1 MPQQFFPSILH
12 TAAPPTLETAG
23 SVPVVTSRFRS
34 GHQGRARAKH
44 AFRFPVGCLAQ
55 LTARL
60 SVPEGTHPSRVP
72 DDEPWKEAHLRMTA
86 ATQGILD
93 PELQARAR
101 KLVFPHLHH
110 ACIRGDV
117 DLVRAL
123 LDQALEPDMYPCAT
137 EEDNEPPL
145 VWVAQARLA
154 RRTRPDQLLAV
165 AALLLSR
172 GAGVDKGTVP
182 PLHYALEGRDIEMIE
197 LLLGSGA
204 DSSLVR
210 KQD

>member
-1 MPQQFFPSILH
+1 MPEKSLYSIPH
-12 TAAPPTLETAG
+12 IAAPPTSETAG
-23 SVPVVTSRFRS
+23 SLPIATSRLRPRDR
-34 GHQGRARAKH
+34 GGARAKH
-44 AFRFPVGCLAQ
+44 AFRFPVGRLAQ

-72 DDEPWKEAHLRMTA
+72 DDEPWKEAHRRMTA